1 MKFLESIYNCSEGQ
15 ANKEICKIA
24 KSLGINLLHGDNF
37 NWLNDED
44 EHLKEEGVFVNEN
57 LVALLES
64 QKVDFS
70 DAIREDFHSMTEG
83 ESMKVY
89 FRDDSGIYSAYLYLD
104 YLDVD
109 GVETFDVWIDFNN
122 LYNET
127 RTIDLNSL
135 PTQE

>member
-1 MKFLESIYNCSEGQ
+1 
-15 ANKEICKIA
+15 
-24 KSLGINLLHGDNF
+24 
-37 NWLNDED
+37 
-44 EHLKEEGVFVNEN
+44 
-57 LVALLES
+57 
-64 QKVDFS
+64 
-70 DAIREDFHSMTEG
+70 
-83 ESMKVY
+83 MKVY

-104 YLDVD
+104 CLDVD

>member
-1 MKFLESIYNCSEGQ
+1 MRFLESIYNCSEGQ

-24 KSLGINLLHGDNF
+24 KSLGVNLLHGDNF

-44 EHLKEEGVFVNEN
+44 EHLKEEGIFVNEN

-83 ESMKVY
+83 ESMKV

>member
-1 MKFLESIYNCSEGQ
+1 MRFLESIYNCSAGQ

-44 EHLKEEGVFVNEN
+44 EHLKEEGIFVNEN